1 MTPHKHI
8 IALSNE
14 FLTPTQKFMLPTREF
29 IKNEYYPM
37 IATHI
42 SNLTAMMSQL
52 MKFCLTIYQ
61 YYILLI
67 RSINSMPMGPPPW
80 HLDLVLMSNKTR
92 WVGETWNDTEN
103 GAMVTSCVT

>member
-14 FLTPTQKFMLPTREF
+14 FLTPTQEFMLPTREF
-29 IKNEYYPM
+29 IKKNTQRSP
-37 IATHI
+37 HI

-61 YYILLI
+61 
-67 RSINSMPMGPPPW
+67 
-80 HLDLVLMSNKTR
+80 
-92 WVGETWNDTEN
+92 
-103 GAMVTSCVT
+103 

>member
-14 FLTPTQKFMLPTREF
+14 FLTPTQEFMLLTREF
-29 IKNEYYPM
+29 IKNEWSP
-37 IATHI
+37 HI

-61 YYILLI
+61 YYYILII
-67 RSINSMPMGPPPW
+67 RMPMGPPPW

>member
-14 FLTPTQKFMLPTREF
+14 FLTPTQEFMLPTREF

-42 SNLTAMMSQL
+42 KLNSLYDEPAHE
-52 MKFCLTIYQ
+52 
-61 YYILLI
+61 ILLDNL
-67 RSINSMPMGPPPW
+67 SILCINQKYQL
-80 HLDLVLMSNKTR
+80 HA
-92 WVGETWNDTEN
+92 N
-103 GAMVTSCVT
+103 GAPPQLDVQDNDIS